1 MKIRRL
7 TLAGFGPYRH
17 EQTVD
22 FTHFDDAGL
31 FLITGKTGAG
41 KSSILDAVCFALYGS
56 IPRFDGTQAQLR
68 SDHSAPEDPSFVELE
83 FTVGGVDYTVRR
95 VPEYL
100 RPKKSGT
107 GTTKQAHDASLRR
120 GDEVIAAK
128 PVDVAHELAEIVA
141 LTKDQFLQVV
151 LLAQNRFQQFL
162 LAKNDDRQAVLRTLF
177 SSQRF
182 ERIELALDE
191 RRKAVQ
197 TELAAADGAYEQQ
210 VAQAVR
216 LLDLDEAPVGPDT
229 EWFASALAD
238 LAAELAAASLESSA
252 ADAQFAAAD
261 LEHRALLDL
270 AALQQRRS
278 AASTAI
284 DALDDDAPE
293 VAADR
298 VALDAARRAAPVA
311 PLVDERDR
319 AQKAVDRS
327 RSRLDAA
334 RADYAPYGDD
344 APLAETI
351 DALSATLGTL
361 ADVLAE
367 EQTLPALELRID
379 DLRATAA
386 SGEATLAATVERSLS
401 LPTLLHELGEQATD
415 AAARA
420 ARTVDAADTVT
431 RTTTA
436 LESAQAAVDLEAL
449 LDLHSVAER
458 EASAAHTRAAVD
470 LDDLL
475 ERRLGGFAGELAENL
490 VAGEPCAVCG
500 STEHPAPAAHNDEP
514 VTADDIDAARDR
526 LAAAR
531 AGMDDAHTTR
541 TATDSKL
548 TDARAR
554 ADGRNVDDLESA
566 LAAASEALRLAES
579 ATEELRAIDAERD
592 RVRAQIEATGSELD
606 ELRAAQRAVAATL
619 TEQTA
624 RRDAVL
630 ARTAK
635 HRGDAESVSARVA
648 LLDAQLALARAVSD
662 AEADAANRAESLA
675 GAAAAL
681 AAQLDEQAFADVD
694 AATAARRDGA
704 AIARLEARIRR
715 HDEARAAAQATL
727 DDPGIAAAPMEP
739 IAVDPARE
747 ARETAFEAR
756 DRARDTTAALTR
768 RLEQFE
774 RLVAEVRE
782 QRDATAQRRLEFDQ
796 LRQLASAV
804 RGEEPNT
811 RRMRLETYVLA
822 AQLEQIVAAA
832 NTRLRTMSAGRYTLE
847 HDDALQYRNTKSGLG
862 LAIRDEH
869 TGRTRATH
877 SLSGGETFLASLAL
891 ALGLAEVVTN
901 QAGGITLDTLFIDE
915 GFGSLDSDT
924 LEIAMSTLDGLREG
938 GRTIGLI
945 SHVEA
950 MKEQIPAKLRI
961 TVSPAGDSAIE
972 ESYEPL

>member
-1 MKIRRL
+1 MRIRKL

-17 EQTVD
+17 EQIVD
-22 FTHFDDAGL
+22 FTSFDDSGL

-41 KSSILDAVCFALYGS
+41 KSSILDAICFALYGS

-68 SDHSAPEDPSFVELE
+68 SDHCDPEDPSFVELE
-83 FTVGGVDYTVRR
+83 FTVAGIDYAVRR

-100 RPKKSGT
+100 RLKKNGA

-128 PVDVAHELAEIVA
+128 PVDVAHELAGIIA
-141 LTKDQFLQVV
+141 LSKDQFLQVV

-177 SSQRF
+177 GSQRF
-182 ERIELALDE
+182 EKIETALDD
-191 RRKAVQ
+191 RRKAVHA
-197 TELAAADGAYEQQ
+197 ELAAADGAVDQY
-210 VAQAVR
+210 VLQAVR
-216 LLDLDEAPVGPDT
+216 LLELDAAPAQPSP
-229 EWFASALAD
+229 EWFADALAGLTAQ
-238 LAAELAAASLESSA
+238 LAVAALESDL

-270 AALQQRRS
+270 ASLQQRRTA
-278 AASTAI
+278 AASAMA
-284 DALDDDAPE
+284 ALDDG
-293 VAADR
+293 AAD
-298 VALDAARRAAPVA
+298 VADARSMLDAARRAAPVA
-311 PLVDERDR
+311 PLADALTR
-319 AQKAVDRS
+319 AQTALDRS
-327 RSRLDAA
+327 LDRVGYARVEYAPYDDATPLDAA
-334 RADYAPYGDD
+334 
-344 APLAETI
+344 I
-351 DALSATLGTL
+351 DAISATLGTL
-361 ADVLAE
+361 ADLLDE
-367 EQTLPALELRID
+367 EKTLPAIEAEIAGLIEAG
-379 DLRATAA
+379 ATADA
-386 SGEATLAATVERSLS
+386 ELAAAVAQSTA
-401 LPTLLHELGEQATD
+401 LPGTLRELGERATR

-420 ARTVDAADTVT
+420 ARGADAADTVT
-431 RTTTA
+431 RTAAALTAAQTA
-436 LESAQAAVDLEAL
+436 LDLEPL
-449 LDLHSVAER
+449 LELHTLAER
-458 EASAAHTRAAVD
+458 EASGAHTRAAVD
-470 LDDLL
+470 VDDLL

-500 STEHPAPAAHNDEP
+500 STQHPAPAVHTDTP
-514 VTADDIDAARDR
+514 VTAADIEAARER
-526 LAAAR
+526 LVAAR
-531 AGMDDAHTTR
+531 TAMDETHAVR
-541 TATDSKL
+541 AATESKL

-554 ADGRNVDDLESA
+554 ADGRSVDELEEA

-579 ATEELRAIDAERD
+579 AAAEADAIETERSRVSADIDAIGARID
-592 RVRAQIEATGSELD
+592 S
-606 ELRAAQRAVAATL
+606 LRAAQRELATAL
-619 TEQTA
+619 TETTS
-624 RRDAVL
+624 RRDAIV

-635 HRGDAESVSARVA
+635 HRGDSESVSERAAELERR
-648 LLDAQLALARAVSD
+648 LAAARALVV
-662 AEADAANRAESLA
+662 AELDSANRAEAVDNATSALA
-675 GAAAAL
+675 EELVRNGFDDVAAAREAQRAPAEIAL
-681 AAQLDEQAFADVD
+681 
-694 AATAARRDGA
+694 
-704 AIARLEARIRR
+704 LETRIRK
-715 HDEARAAAQATL
+715 HDEARATAQATL
-727 DDPGIAAAPMEP
+727 DEPGIAAAPAEP

-747 ARETAFEAR
+747 AREAAFEAR
-756 DRARDTTAALTR
+756 DRARDTTAALAR
-768 RLEQFE
+768 RVEQFGE
-774 RLVAEVRE
+774 LVAAVEAE
-782 QRDATAQRRLEFDQ
+782 RDATAHRRLEFEQ

-832 NTRLRTMSAGRYTLE
+832 NSRLRTMSAGRYALE

-901 QAGGITLDTLFIDE
+901 QTGGITLDTLFIDE

-924 LEIAMSTLDGLREG
+924 LDIAMSTLDGLREG

-961 TVSPAGDSAIE
+961 TVSAAGDSSIE
-972 ESYEPL
+972 QGYEAV

>member
-1 MKIRRL
+1 MRIRKL

-17 EQTVD
+17 EQVVD
-22 FTHFDDAGL
+22 FANFDDAGL

-41 KSSILDAVCFALYGS
+41 KSSILDAICFALYGS

-68 SDHSAPEDPSFVELE
+68 SDHCDPEDPSFVELE
-83 FTVGGVDYTVRR
+83 FTVGGVDYAVRR

-100 RPKKSGT
+100 RLKKSGN

-177 SSQRF
+177 GSQRF
-182 ERIELALDE
+182 EKIELALDE

-197 TELAAADGAYEQQ
+197 AELAAADGVVEQHVQ
-210 VAQAVR
+210 QAVR
-216 LLDLDEAPVGPDT
+216 LLEADETPENPTPQWFADALDELT
-229 EWFASALAD
+229 ALRD
-238 LAAELAAASLESSA
+238 VAALESDL

-270 AALQQRRS
+270 ATLQQRRTAATS
-278 AASTAI
+278 AIAQLDDGAVQVADDRI
-284 DALDDDAPE
+284 ALDD
-293 VAADR
+293 
-298 VALDAARRAAPVA
+298 ARRALPVV
-311 PLVDERDR
+311 PLADALATATTALDR
-319 AQKAVDRS
+319 ALART
-327 RSRLDAA
+327 AEA
-334 RADYAPYGDD
+334 RAAFAPFDDSTPLDD
-344 APLAETI
+344 AIA
-351 DALSATLGTL
+351 AYAATLGTL
-361 ADVLAE
+361 ADVLDE
-367 EQTLPALELRID
+367 EKTLPGLESQIAELADAGAATESAL
-379 DLRATAA
+379 
-386 SGEATLAATVERSLS
+386 LAAAHQSTA
-401 LPTLLHELGEQATD
+401 LPAELQKLGQKATD

-420 ARTVDAADTVT
+420 ARRADAADTVT
-431 RTTTA
+431 RTSSA
-436 LESAQAAVDLEAL
+436 LASAQSAADLEPQL
-449 LDLHSVAER
+449 ELHSLAER
-458 EASAAHTRAAVD
+458 EASADHTRAALDVD
-470 LDDLL
+470 ALL
-475 ERRLGGFAGELAENL
+475 ERRLGGIAGELAANL
-490 VAGEPCAVCG
+490 VAGEACAVCG
-500 STEHPAPAAHNDEP
+500 STEHPAPAPHNDAP
-514 VTADDIDAARDR
+514 VTAEDIEAARDR

-531 AGMDDAHTTR
+531 TAMDRAHTTR
-541 TATDSKL
+541 SATESKL
-548 TDARAR
+548 TEARTR
-554 ADGRNVDDLESA
+554 ADGRTVDEIEVT
-566 LAAASEALRLAES
+566 LAEASESLRLAES
-579 ATEELRAIDAERD
+579 AAEELAAIDLERA
-592 RVRAQIEATGSELD
+592 RVLGEIDLIAARIEALRETQREAATALTQATSRRDSIVARTTKHRGEASSVSERVADLEQRLAAARALVAAELD
-606 ELRAAQRAVAATL
+606 TANRTEAVENATAALADQLAQQRFDDVETARS
-619 TEQTA
+619 A
-624 RRDAVL
+624 RRDAS
-630 ARTAK
+630 
-635 HRGDAESVSARVA
+635 E
-648 LLDAQLALARAVSD
+648 
-662 AEADAANRAESLA
+662 
-675 GAAAAL
+675 
-681 AAQLDEQAFADVD
+681 
-694 AATAARRDGA
+694 
-704 AIARLEARIRR
+704 IARLEARIRR
-715 HDEARAAAQATL
+715 HDEARATAQATL
-727 DDPGIAAAPMEP
+727 DEPGIADAPADP

-747 ARETAFEAR
+747 AKDAAFEAR
-756 DRARDTTAALTR
+756 DRARDTTSALTR
-768 RLEQFE
+768 RVEQFAE
-774 RLVAEVRE
+774 LVVAVDD

-832 NTRLRTMSAGRYTLE
+832 NSRLRTMSAGRYALE

-901 QAGGITLDTLFIDE
+901 QTGGITLDTLFIDE

-924 LEIAMSTLDGLREG
+924 LDIAMSTLDGLREG

-961 TVSPAGDSAIE
+961 TVSAAGDSSIE
-972 ESYEPL
+972 ESYEPV